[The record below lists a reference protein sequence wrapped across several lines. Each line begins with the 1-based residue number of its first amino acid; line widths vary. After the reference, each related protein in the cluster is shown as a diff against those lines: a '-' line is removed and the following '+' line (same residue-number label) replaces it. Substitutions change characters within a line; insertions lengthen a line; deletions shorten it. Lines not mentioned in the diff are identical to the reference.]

1 MFANHTQTKVYI
13 ECNSEGREDKLA
25 YTSLGSLYVCMAI
38 INQKYKFVE
47 MPRFDP

>member
-13 ECNSEGREDKLA
+13 ECNSEGKEAEAL
-25 YTSLGSLYVCMAI
+25 TISGSLYVCMAI